1 MAQTIKTQW
10 EGNMLFNADTLGG
23 NFKIDAAEESGGQG
37 KGVRPK
43 ALMLT
48 SLAGCTGMDLVSLL
62 KKMRAEVDGMEIN
75 VSGELT
81 DEHPK
86 FYNKVTLEYIFY
98 GTELKKDKIEKAVE
112 LSADKYCGVMEMF
125 RQFAEITTV
134 IKYEEKK
141 SSR

>member
-1 MAQTIKTQW
+1 MTQTIKTQW

-98 GTELKKDKIEKAVE
+98 GTDLKKDKIEKAVE

-141 SSR
+141 SS

>member
-1 MAQTIKTQW
+1 MVQTIKTQW

-98 GTELKKDKIEKAVE
+98 GTDLKKDKIEKAIE
-112 LSADKYCGVMEMF
+112 LSAEKYCGVMEMF
-125 RQFAEITTV
+125 RQFSEITTV

-141 SSR
+141 SS

>member
-1 MAQTIKTQW
+1 MEQAIKTQW

-23 NFKIDAAEESGGQG
+23 NLKIDAAAEVGGQG

-48 SLAGCTGMDLVSLL
+48 SLAGCTGMDIVSLL
-62 KKMRAEVDGMEIN
+62 KKMRAEVDDLDIN
-75 VSGELT
+75 VTGELT

-86 FYNKVTLEYIFY
+86 FYHKVHLEYIFY
-98 GTELKKDKIEKAVE
+98 GKDLKKDKIEKAVQ

-125 RQFAEITTV
+125 RQFAELTTE
-134 IKYEEKK
+134 IKYLEKK
-141 SSR
+141 GS

>member
-1 MAQTIKTQW
+1 MVQEIKTQW
-10 EGNMLFNADTLGG
+10 EGQMLFNADTLGG

-48 SLAGCTGMDLVSLL
+48 SLAGCTGMDIVSLL
-62 KKMRAEVDGMEIN
+62 KKMRAEVEDLDIN

-86 FYNKVTLEYIFY
+86 IYNKVTLEYIFY
-98 GTELKKDKIEKAVE
+98 GSDLKKDKIEKAIQ
-112 LSADKYCGVMEMF
+112 LSAEKYCGVMEMF
-125 RQFAEITTV
+125 KQFADITTV
-134 IKYEEKK
+134 VTYKTKK
-141 SSR
+141 SS

>member
-37 KGVRPK
+37 RGVRPK

-48 SLAGCTGMDLVSLL
+48 SLAGCTGMDIVSLL
-62 KKMRAEVDGMEIN
+62 KKMRAEVDDMEIN

-81 DEHPK
+81 DQHPK

-98 GTELKKDKIEKAVE
+98 GTDLKKDKIEKAVE

-134 IKYEEKK
+134 IKYKEKK
-141 SSR
+141 SS

>member
-1 MAQTIKTQW
+1 MTQTIKTQW

-48 SLAGCTGMDLVSLL
+48 SLAGCTGMDIVSLL

-86 FYNKVTLEYIFY
+86 FYNKVTLEYVFY
-98 GTELKKDKIEKAVE
+98 GTDLKKDKIEKAIE
-112 LSADKYCGVMEMF
+112 LSAEKYCGVMEMF

-134 IKYEEKK
+134 IKYKEKK
-141 SSR
+141 NS

>member
-1 MAQTIKTQW
+1 MTQTIKTQW

-98 GTELKKDKIEKAVE
+98 GTGLKKDKIEKAVE

-141 SSR
+141 SS